1 MKNSYNVLLVIFIIV
16 ITLCGVM
23 VFTFPKIMEHGQIN
37 IENLKLNKPKQS
49 IQTYNNSYTEQ
60 YTDSADSKL
69 KSVLRD
75 IAGTYEL
82 VENKGIYGFT
92 TVYVVSI
99 NQDGTGRM
107 VNSDGSVETFSSARL
122 SGSNKIVFSGNYG
135 GTVFLL
141 SGEGIEDE
149 SAKRYVTEAGTP
161 KYIMRKR

>member
-1 MKNSYNVLLVIFIIV
+1 MKKNIILIITVIISVNLIGIICGLLIPVEPIRDYISQIETKHSRDSHTEISYR
-16 ITLCGVM
+16 
-23 VFTFPKIMEHGQIN
+23 E
-37 IENLKLNKPKQS
+37 
-49 IQTYNNSYTEQ
+49 
-60 YTDSADSKL
+60 SADSKL

-141 SGEGIEDE
+141 SGVGIEDE

>member
-1 MKNSYNVLLVIFIIV
+1 MKKSDKWILIFSFVGLGII
-16 ITLCGVM
+16 ILCGIVS
-23 VFTFPKIMEHGQIN
+23 TNRQ
-37 IENLKLNKPKQS
+37 
-49 IQTYNNSYTEQ
+49 NNSKTYTTVNTSD
-60 YTDSADSKL
+60 YANSADSKL
-69 KSVLRD
+69 QYVLGD

-82 VENKGIYGFT
+82 VENKGIYGFSIVY
-92 TVYVVSI
+92 TVTI
-99 NQDGTGRM
+99 NSDGTGRM
-107 VNSDGSVETFSSARL
+107 VYSDGSIETFSSASL

>member
-1 MKNSYNVLLVIFIIV
+1 MDKGMIQFLIMAACLGLLGYVIHENGEKIGLFIVECINGEDNPNRRNFRRSYNYDD
-16 ITLCGVM
+16 
-23 VFTFPKIMEHGQIN
+23 E
-37 IENLKLNKPKQS
+37 
-49 IQTYNNSYTEQ
+49 YTE
-60 YTDSADSKL
+60 SADSKL

-99 NQDGTGRM
+99 NRDGTGRM
-107 VNSDGSVETFSSARL
+107 VNSDGSVETFSSASL